1 MILLDTHVL
10 LWQER
15 GDRRLG
21 LQARRTFER
30 VLQIGDAAVSAM
42 SLWEVGMLIR
52 KGRLDFRLD
61 LYAWHQDLLDQGLVE
76 IAVDGRIAARAG
88 LLPDM
93 HGDPADRLIVATALV
108 GDHQLVTADRRIL
121 AWAGPLRRLDATH

>member
-21 LQARRTFER
+21 LQTRRTLER
-30 VLQIGDAAVSAM
+30 ALQIGDAAISAI
-42 SLWEVGMLIR
+42 SFWEVGMLIR
-52 KGRLDFRLD
+52 KSRLDFSLD
-61 LYAWHQDLLDQGLVE
+61 LDAWHQDLLDQGLVE

-88 LLPDM
+88 LLPNM

-108 GDHQLVTADRRIL
+108 DGHQLVTADRLIL
-121 AWAGPLRRLDATH
+121 A